1 MNYLSVIKELK
12 SLCPTV
18 WPKIQHNS
26 ALTELALDSLPH
38 DCSVYMAVTWRKNKN
53 IKKILSTNF

>member
-12 SLCPTV
+12 SLSPTV

-38 DCSVYMAVTWRKNKN
+38 DCSVIWLSLEEK
-53 IKKILSTNF
+53 IKT